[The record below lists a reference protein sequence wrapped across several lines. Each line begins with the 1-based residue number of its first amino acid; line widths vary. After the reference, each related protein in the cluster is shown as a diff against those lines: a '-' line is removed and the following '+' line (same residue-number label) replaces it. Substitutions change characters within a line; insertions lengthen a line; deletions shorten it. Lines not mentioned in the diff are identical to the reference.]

1 MDPVKRI
8 GALFVSALAF
18 LLAACGSGDSPEPE
32 KPEVPRGYVR
42 SLEIGHE
49 GRLLKFGPFVGYYFR
64 PLDPKDLTRLH
75 FICFNQKGF
84 YASDMPE
91 NARLFEGEAVF
102 QVLDKADFKIP
113 RDRRIN
119 PVFFSKA
126 PEVWLENRPRPQD
139 EFLHF
144 HSCYD
149 GAGAV
154 RAGFWL
160 RHQAKARFTYD
171 MGGQVDPK
179 SPLYHKVKPGP
190 DKGFARIVEFDQGP
204 DTKF

>member
-1 MDPVKRI
+1 MDRVKPLV
-8 GALFVSALAF
+8 ALFLPALLF
-18 LLAACGSGDSPEPE
+18 LFMACGSGDSPKSE
-32 KPEVPRGYVR
+32 KLAVPRGYVR
-42 SLEIGHE
+42 ILQIAHE

-64 PLDPKDLTRLH
+64 PLDPKDLTRLQ

-102 QVLDKADFKIP
+102 QVLEDADFKIP
-113 RDRRIN
+113 AHQRIN
-119 PVFFSKA
+119 PIFFSQA
-126 PEVWLENRPRPQD
+126 PQVWLENRPRPRD

-149 GAGAV
+149 GSGAV

-160 RHQAKARFTYD
+160 RHQAKAQFTYD
-171 MGGQVDPK
+171 MGGRVGPK
-179 SPLYHKVKPGP
+179 SPLYHKVTPGP

-204 DTKF
+204 DTRF